1 MKNYLILGGWLSGKN
16 QLINKLLSGKE
27 YQSTHYLRYSYKSK
41 APVSVT
47 EYFSCDVHIMEQ
59 DSLEL
64 SELKLDG
71 YEIFFCVSCCD
82 TTAFLCCGKI
92 CYGEDINSLIL
103 NNVKSSLEHHIAELK
118 KNYKLTVALTGIFGQ
133 EKKLIA
139 SIVNEC
145 KNAEVDYIII

>member
-1 MKNYLILGGWLSGKN
+1 MKNYLILGGWWSGKN

-27 YQSTHYLRYSYKSK
+27 YQSTHYLRYSYSKK
-41 APVSVT
+41 APDSVT
-47 EYFSCDVHIMEQ
+47 EYFSNDIHIMEQ

-71 YEIFFCVSCCD
+71 YEIFYCV
-82 TTAFLCCGKI
+82 LCCNPTI
-92 CYGEDINSLIL
+92 FMCETCYIKDINPFIL
-103 NNVKSSLEHHIAELK
+103 DNVKCNLEHIAKLK
-118 KNYKLTVALTGIFGQ
+118 KHYKLTVALTCISGQ

-145 KNAEVDYIII
+145 KNAKVDYVLL

>member
-27 YQSTHYLRYSYKSK
+27 YQSTHYLRSSFAKK

-71 YEIFFCVSCCD
+71 CTDRY
-82 TTAFLCCGKI
+82 FL
-92 CYGEDINSLIL
+92 
-103 NNVKSSLEHHIAELK
+103 ARK
-118 KNYKLTVALTGIFGQ
+118 KVDCFN
-133 EKKLIA
+133 
-139 SIVNEC
+139 C
-145 KNAEVDYIII
+145 K

>member
-27 YQSTHYLRYSYKSK
+27 YQSTHYLRYSYSKK
-41 APVSVT
+41 APDSVT
-47 EYFSCDVHIMEQ
+47 EYFSNDVHIMEQ

-64 SELKLDG
+64 SELKLDV

-82 TTAFLCCGKI
+82 PSIFLCYGKI
-92 CYGEDINSLIL
+92 CYGKEINSLIL
-103 NNVKSSLEHHIAELK
+103 NNVKSSLEQISEL
-118 KNYKLTVALTGIFGQ
+118 NSRYKLTVALTCISGQ

-145 KNAEVDYIII
+145 KNADVDYIII